1 MLFSASC
8 SSLNLEN
15 KKIQFQLASKA
26 IIHMNM
32 LSSYGWKAVLTL
44 HLNKTFQIETPTC
57 SN

>member
-15 KKIQFQLASKA
+15 KKKIQFQLASKA

-32 LSSYGWKAVLTL
+32 LSIYGRLYLLYALIRLFK
-44 HLNKTFQIETPTC
+44 
-57 SN
+57 

>member
-32 LSSYGWKAVLTL
+32 LSIYGGLYFLYTL
-44 HLNKTFQIETPTC
+44 IRLFN
-57 SN
+57 

>member
-32 LSSYGWKAVLTL
+32 LSIFGMLYLLYT
-44 HLNKTFQIETPTC
+44 LNKTFQIETPTR